1 MSNIRNK
8 IVIKIPNNDPEI
20 VEIDFHD
27 EYRAVDKIKK
37 YIGINYI
44 ETVNMFAQNKNSE
57 IANIIMLVDEEGK
70 IKNMPLN
77 FVISNGIYFDHIV
90 GGVAFVSTMYD
101 EDEMSDVFNGLSD
114 LQISFINELFD
125 SVDQY

>member
-20 VEIDFHD
+20 IEVDFHD
-27 EYRAVDKIKK
+27 EYHAVDKIKK

-70 IKNMPLN
+70 LKNMPLN
-77 FVISNGIYFDHIV
+77 FVINNGIYFDHIV
-90 GGVAFVSTMYD
+90 GGVAFVSLMHD
-101 EDEMSDVFNGLSD
+101 KDEMSYVFNGLSD

-125 SVDQY
+125 SIDQY